1 MEETI
6 SGHRDKYWTIWY
18 LASHGLNNE
27 LIRMIKSDSFPKNGI
42 NEADP
47 DFGFTPLHYACKFNQ
62 IETVKLLIEYGAN
75 PLLTI
80 PDGRTALH
88 FAAAYAGKEIA
99 LELLGHGA
107 NCFAKDNFLC
117 TPYDLAHQNHNTK
130 MCLLLERWNN
140 LLPPESPP
148 AEEEEIDLTSIPE
161 EYRKTP
167 TEIYNKMSPTLQL
180 LTDRLDGKDK
190 NTFNTDMDPLIEMRL
205 CEKHANLCLN
215 ENLLY
220 ESIKSLRRRWIVAK
234 KYLHFDY
241 DDNSSNSIEGL
252 VTKESSPRIHSA
264 VNYGRYL
271 AEELIKFGFEGFS
284 ATVLSECTHIK
295 GLDTVTTVG
304 NICRYCEVQICVHD
318 LLIALRGNENNRTRS
333 TPPIASDCVVSY
345 LLNGDIDLRLEN
357 IGYDAMNQRLDA
369 LLFDC
374 YNQLQKALELMRAM
388 HERDIVEPCTIFPI
402 LDLLGEVSERHGDYV
417 DALTVMK
424 HAYVVS
430 CRSLGKTDS
439 ESVRLGIQVL
449 RLSMKC
455 VNKEGLK
462 FAARKATEVA
472 RDLDELKLTNPT
484 YASKLG
490 LQCVELISLC
500 RLLEDGAVS
509 RDDDNTSKSIG
520 RILSKPL
527 LESVNNVGTSKFE
540 EISLNLEKNSIT
552 QQLADSKYE
561 TNNEFKDSK

>member
-27 LIRMIKSDSFPKNGI
+27 LIRMIKSDKFPKNGI
-42 NEADP
+42 NEEDP

-62 IETVKLLIEYGAN
+62 IETVKLLLENGAN

-80 PDGRTALH
+80 PDGRTPLH

-99 LELLGHGA
+99 LELLGYGA
-107 NCFAKDNFLC
+107 NCFSKDNFLC
-117 TPYDLAHQNHNTK
+117 TPYDLAHQNGNTK
-130 MCLLLERWNN
+130 MCLVLERWNN

-148 AEEEEIDLTSIPE
+148 PPEEEIDLTSIPE

-167 TEIYNKMSPTLQL
+167 IEIYNKMSPTLQL
-180 LTDRLDGKDK
+180 LTDRLDGKGK
-190 NTFNTDMDPLIEMRL
+190 HSFHNDMDPLIEMRL
-205 CEKHANLCLN
+205 CEKHSDQCLK
-215 ENLLY
+215 ENLIY
-220 ESIKSLRRRWIVAK
+220 ECIKSLRRRWTVAK
-234 KYLHFDY
+234 KFLQFDY
-241 DDNSSNSIEGL
+241 NDNKNNASEITDL
-252 VTKESSPRIHSA
+252 KESSTHIIHSS
-264 VNYGRYL
+264 VHYGRYL
-271 AEELIKFGFEGFS
+271 AEELIKFGFEGYA
-284 ATVLSECTHIK
+284 ATILSECTHIK
-295 GLDTVTTVG
+295 CLDTVTTVG

-318 LLIALRGNENNRTRS
+318 LLIALKGHENNRTRS
-333 TPPIASDCVVSY
+333 TPPTVSDCIVSY

-357 IGYDAMNQRLDA
+357 IGYEGMNQRLDE

-374 YNQLQKALELMRAM
+374 YNQLQRALNLMNKM

-402 LDLLGEVSERHGDYV
+402 LDLLGEVSERHGDFV
-417 DALTVMK
+417 DSLTAMK

-430 CRSLGKTDS
+430 CRSLGKANE

-455 VNKEGLK
+455 VNKDGLK
-462 FAARKATEVA
+462 YAARKATEVA
-472 RDLDELKLTNPT
+472 RDLDELKLTNPEVAT
-484 YASKLG
+484 KLG

-509 RDDDNTSKSIG
+509 RDDDNSTSKSIG

-527 LESVNNVGTSKFE
+527 ISNVPNRGTSKFE
-540 EISLNLEKNSIT
+540 EISMNQHISEYKSDQVYQVL
-552 QQLADSKYE
+552 
-561 TNNEFKDSK
+561 NEFKESK